1 MATGQTTI
9 ETGPKLRS
17 GRAGFAE
24 RQGLRVRPLRVVKGL
39 ARPTGVEYHQRHQR
53 FPREWSAPGNVEP
66 SPAYPKGS
74 PW

>member
-9 ETGPKLRS
+9 EAGPKLRS

-24 RQGLRVRPLRVVKGL
+24 GQGPRVRPFRVVKGL
-39 ARPTGVEYHQRHQR
+39 ARPTAVEYHQRHQR
-53 FPREWSAPGNVEP
+53 FRRDWSAAGNVEP
-66 SPAYPKGS
+66 PPAYPKAS